1 MTYAVET
8 SGHLVLP
15 AELERQALTVLEVE
29 LVTRQGPL
37 EDPEA
42 VDAFA
47 ELAAV
52 AGAAVRR
59 EDDRLQLSTA
69 TLGTPQWS
77 DQATAFYA
85 GLARWVREG
94 EVHLVGQ
101 DGARWS

>member
-42 VDAFA
+42 VDACGPRFRRTSSPTSGRA
-47 ELAAV
+47 EGPGDLATSAPSF
-52 AGAAVRR
+52 
-59 EDDRLQLSTA
+59 LSTTGRSA
-69 TLGTPQWS
+69 VST
-77 DQATAFYA
+77 
-85 GLARWVREG
+85 WVSNSGDFVAVPLRPS
-94 EVHLVGQ
+94 
-101 DGARWS
+101 R